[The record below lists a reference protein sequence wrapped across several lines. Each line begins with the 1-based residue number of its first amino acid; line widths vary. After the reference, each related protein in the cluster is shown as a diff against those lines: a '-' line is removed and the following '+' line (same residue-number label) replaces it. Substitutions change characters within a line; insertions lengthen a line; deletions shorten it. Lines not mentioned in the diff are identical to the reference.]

1 MFPHVSCP
9 VFTPEHPEYSAEI
22 AGFNTAVTHRPE
34 LVVAARSA
42 EDVAATV
49 RFAREHGKRLYVQ
62 ATGHGAHRPIEG
74 GVLISTRAMR
84 QVTIDAESLSARVGA
99 GTRWDA
105 VVAAAAEHGLIPIT
119 GSSVTVGVVGY
130 LLGGG
135 VGPLARSHGFS
146 SDYLVGAQVVTGSGT
161 VREAGVEQDADL
173 LWALRG
179 GKLGLGV
186 VTELRLRLVPLCT
199 LYAGTLF
206 FEEVNIASAFRAW
219 IAWTATAPPS
229 VTTSAA
235 IVRFPPLEAIP
246 PPLRGRRLLALR
258 FAYPGST
265 GEGVQL
271 AAPLRAFAPVY
282 LDALGELP
290 AQHVDR
296 IHNDPKEPGPASTAG
311 MLLDRV
317 DQELANV
324 LLGHFG
330 AGTEPPFV
338 AVEVRQLGEATRRDV
353 PGGSAVGGRSAG
365 FTLAMIAVDPALFAT
380 EVPRAV
386 ERVKASVQ
394 RFISAETNANIAE
407 PSARGLAHAWPAQTR
422 ARLAELRR
430 RYDPDAVFS
439 QGDPQLDRL
448 LRDDHLT

>member
-9 VFTPEHPEYSAEI
+9 VFTPEHAGYAAEI
-22 AGFNTAVTHRPE
+22 AGFNTAVTHRPD
-34 LVVAARSA
+34 LVVAAQSA

-49 RFAREHGKRLYVQ
+49 RFALEHGQRVQVQ

-84 QVTIDAESLSARVGA
+84 QVTVDAQSRSARVGA

-105 VVAAAAEHGLIPIT
+105 VIAAAAEHGLIPIA
-119 GSSVTVGVVGY
+119 GSSVTVGVAGY
-130 LLGGG
+130 VLGGG

-146 SDYLVGAQVVTGSGT
+146 SDYLVGAKVVTGSGS
-161 VREAGVEQDADL
+161 VREAGVEHDADL

-186 VTELRLRLVPLCT
+186 VTELRLRLVPLRM

-206 FEEVNIASAFRAW
+206 FEEVNIASALRAW
-219 IAWTATAPPS
+219 IDWTQTAPPL

-235 IVRFPPLEAIP
+235 IIRFPPLEAVP

-258 FAYPGST
+258 FAYPGPS

-271 AAPLRAFAPVY
+271 AAPLRALAPVY

-290 AQHVDR
+290 AEHMDR
-296 IHNDPKEPGPASTAG
+296 IHSDPTEPGPASTAG
-311 MLLDRV
+311 MLLDHV
-317 DQELANV
+317 DQELASV
-324 LLGHFG
+324 LLAQFG

-338 AVEVRQLGEATRRDV
+338 AVEVRHLGEATRRDV
-353 PGGSAVGGRSAG
+353 AGGSAVGGRSAG
-365 FTLAMIAVDPALFAT
+365 FTLAMIAVDPALFAI

-386 ERVKASVQ
+386 ERVRASVQ
-394 RFISAETNANIAE
+394 SFLSVETNANIAE
-407 PSARGLAHAWPAQTR
+407 PSARGLEHAWPAQTR

-430 RYDPDAVFS
+430 RYDPDAVFA

-448 LRDDHLT
+448 LRSGQLT